1 MKSIATSIA
10 IRKVVVCLG
19 TLLVTVGAARSA
31 AAQTPPPP
39 PPAAYSNGGGIGL
52 GASRFLS
59 GLNGV
64 QVDYDTYAW
73 DLEGLFAFAD
83 RDTGNNMSRTYL
95 QAGVRGWFHLHHG
108 ASSDFSVGGG
118 LGFLN
123 ASGGGMNSATTTLI
137 EPGVRARVFVTP
149 NVAVHAV
156 LGLSIEIGD
165 NNGGADYSTGVA
177 LMGQPLFVVG
187 FTYYFH

>member
-19 TLLVTVGAARSA
+19 ALLVTVGAARSA
-31 AAQTPPPP
+31 GAQTPPPP
-39 PPAAYSNGGGIGL
+39 PPPSGGNGIGL
-52 GASRFLS
+52 GASAFLS
-59 GLNGV
+59 GLAGV

-73 DLEGLFAFAD
+73 DVEGLFAFAD

-108 ASSDFSVGGG
+108 SSSDFSVGGG

-149 NVAVHAV
+149 NVAVHAM
-156 LGLSIEIGD
+156 LGLSIEVGD
-165 NNGGADYSTGVA
+165 NNGGANYNTGVA
-177 LMGQPLFVVG
+177 LIGQPLFGLG
-187 FTYYFH
+187 FTYFFH